1 MLQQLRVETYT
12 YVVELGIKRSRGTE
26 HHYSKW
32 NTNEVFLHFYWYY
45 YGKENKA
52 EEMDWLRSNS
62 KEITNVYTI
71 STEKSEKK
79 KTSKFLDADGEFN
92 SILNQQGGRV

>member
-1 MLQQLRVETYT
+1 
-12 YVVELGIKRSRGTE
+12 
-26 HHYSKW
+26 
-32 NTNEVFLHFYWYY
+32 
-45 YGKENKA
+45 
-52 EEMDWLRSNS
+52 MDWLRSNS